1 VGLSRELREMD
12 DLEAEH
18 AQHEWGAAL
27 LGVSRHVLAADRIV
41 FAFSLPAASFRTA
54 VRQVRLL
61 PPPARP
67 LQHHLSARRT
77 LRRCG
82 GVATLDIPDWTYL
95 KLVAPSSP
103 HTCSPHTCGLRWYNT
118 RQRSHGKSLMLCG
131 PRAAREPKCFRW
143 ERAVEV
149 FCANGWARSHRRV
162 KRRYGEGLE

>member
-82 GVATLDIPDWTYL
+82 GVATLDIYRSFSRLL
-95 KLVAPSSP
+95 KIKAKGRAKLRVGKYTTLVLSGF
-103 HTCSPHTCGLRWYNT
+103 T
-118 RQRSHGKSLMLCG
+118 
-131 PRAAREPKCFRW
+131 EP
-143 ERAVEV
+143 
-149 FCANGWARSHRRV
+149 
-162 KRRYGEGLE
+162 